1 MKLADRR
8 RGALALAALVGLAG
22 LSVLLGTAG
31 PGDDG
36 GPRSTFSLQAARGLP
51 DFPVYYAGDAVQG
64 VPLVAVLRREDAANY
79 VSFVYGQ
86 CEARDEVGCAPP
98 GEVQVWPACV
108 RNPSVYAR
116 NRSPVAPRPVPAT
129 VRGVPAAGFE
139 EGHRLEL
146 QTGTSTVVVFGH
158 TPQFARALAAELRG
172 LNVAVER
179 GAPLPAPAQGVL
191 DGSLSCTG

>member
-1 MKLADRR
+1 VKVADRR
-8 RGALALAALVGLAG
+8 RGALALATIVGLAG

-31 PGDDG
+31 GGGDG
-36 GPRSTFSLQAARGLP
+36 SPRSSFSLGAARGFS

-86 CEARDEVGCAPP
+86 CDAQDEVGCAPP

-116 NRSPVAPRPVPAT
+116 NRSPVAPRPVPSS
-129 VRGVPAAGFE
+129 VRGVPAAAFE
-139 EGHRLEL
+139 EGHRLEI
-146 QTGTSTVVVFGH
+146 QTGKSTVVVFGH
-158 TPQFARALAAELRG
+158 TPQFVRALAAELRG
-172 LNVAVER
+172 VNLAVER